1 MMPRSVA
8 FCPAPAVAAM
18 GRATTLAAMSTPPHS
33 IKHCKVCGGAV
44 LYTLPADDN
53 RERATCTVCHTV
65 HYENPLNVVGTV
77 PAWGDQV
84 LLCRRNIEPRFG
96 FWTLPAGFM
105 ELGETVAQGAA
116 RETDEEAGAHF
127 EMQGLF
133 TMLSVV
139 RVGQVHMYF
148 RARLLDT
155 EFAPGAETIEARL
168 FREDEIPW
176 NELAFRTV
184 RETLKH
190 YFADMRKG
198 QFGFHCADI
207 P

>member
-1 MMPRSVA
+1 MPRSAAV
-8 FCPAPAVAAM
+8 CPLESQVGT
-18 GRATTLAAMSTPPHS
+18 GRAATLAPMLISSHS

-44 LYTLPADDN
+44 VYSMPADDN
-53 RERATCTVCHTV
+53 RERATCTVCHTI

-77 PAWGDQV
+77 PTWGDQV
-84 LLCRRNIEPRFG
+84 LLCRRNIEPRHG

-105 ELGETVAQGAA
+105 ELGETVEQGAA

-133 TMLSVV
+133 TVLSVV
-139 RVGQVHMYF
+139 RVGQVHLYF

-155 EFAPGAETIEARL
+155 EFAPGPETIEARL

-176 NELAFRTV
+176 DELAFRTV

-190 YFADMRKG
+190 YFADKRRG
-198 QFGFHCADI
+198 QFDLHCADI
-207 P
+207 G